1 MNPRESWARFL
12 PSPVIFNLATLGP
25 LGRVARAPGTVGS
38 LAGVCW
44 FTVVFF
50 PLGWFGY
57 FLTLVLS
64 VYGAVEL
71 CGEAER
77 RMFKSDPGEVVLDE
91 FVAVPVC
98 FLGLQ
103 PYLSA
108 SGYAWAVI
116 LAGFL
121 LFRIFD
127 VLKPLGINRLQD
139 LPGGVGVVADDLGA
153 ALATCITL
161 HVIIRIY
168 RMGWGW

>member
-1 MNPRESWARFL
+1 MNSRESWTRFL
-12 PSPVIFNLATLGP
+12 PSPVICSVATLGP
-25 LGRVARAPGTVGS
+25 LGRVAHAPGTFGS

-50 PLGWFGY
+50 PFGWFAY
-57 FLTLVLS
+57 FLTLALS
-64 VYGAVEL
+64 LYAAVEL

-77 RMFKSDPGEVVLDE
+77 GMFKNDPPEVVLDE

-103 PYLSA
+103 PYIFA

-121 LFRIFD
+121 LFRFFD

-139 LPGGVGVVADDLGA
+139 LPGGGGMVADDLGA

-161 HVIIRIY
+161 HLLILWWSLA
-168 RMGWGW
+168 G

>member
-103 PYLSA
+103 PYLFA

-161 HVIIRIY
+161 HVLIRICRY
-168 RMGWGW
+168 EWGW